1 MWYPQKRLPSACLL
15 FALAVSWLVCAAGCA
30 EFEVISRAQPLVV
43 KPERPQIQQIG
54 RQDLVPL
61 TPGVRLRLLENIK
74 AWKLYIRQFE
84 ETVDLYNNGVRERNA
99 EMRRRLQE

>member
-1 MWYPQKRLPSACLL
+1 MWYPQTRLPSSCLL
-15 FALAVSWLVCAAGCA
+15 FALAVSWLVCAIGCA

-43 KPERPQIQQIG
+43 RPERPQIQQIG
-54 RQDLVPL
+54 QQDLNPL
-61 TPGVRLRLLENIK
+61 TPDVRSRLLDNIR

-84 ETVDLYNNGVRERNA
+84 ETMDLYNDGVRERNA